1 MENVSLASEEY
12 HKQSKVKQLS
22 DNISQKTLSSTIRIP
37 PMSDLALKRWCDA
50 RDAYLG
56 QEHPYVQP
64 IQKKIKTKNNEETIS
79 VFTLEPDIQHLSPSK
94 QQTQIIHDHFDD
106 KCVGTEINSPT
117 LFKTDIEQM
126 DQGIQVDLPPPQ
138 FELHHEYDTS
148 MVDGEKKQENF
159 SLKQKPIEYSDKA
172 IETDPVLNIESVN
185 NQSRSFNDLMIDKKD
200 DNDDDDMKTILSSTE
215 SNTSVSEQLQRLKF
229 RFKRLSK
236 ERRLLSCILI
246 LYIII
251 MCALLVV
258 IFYLLWAF
266 QGRSLILYRG
276 VIKTNTAIINGIT
289 QYGESCNVDN
299 DCKRPFICY
308 KKSSSSSSGTCRCP
322 LKYDLV
328 NNQCIGDLNALCT
341 KDTDCQ
347 RYMLCSGM
355 EDRTRRCHC
364 QPMYDYDIERKQC
377 RGDYDA
383 SCQSNI
389 DCRANLICNTTHS
402 PSICVC
408 QYHYRYY
415 PFEHKCRGD
424 PGAICEQ
431 TTAECIDNAECRDGV
446 CECAFQFISD
456 RNKICVDPCPKIAP
470 NPVRIRYPGNCRRF
484 IDCQQRSKSECPE
497 MTIFNFRTQLCDYP
511 KNVLDC

>member
-79 VFTLEPDIQHLSPSK
+79 VFTLEPDRLSRPDV

-148 MVDGEKKQENF
+148 MVDGEKKQEVF
-159 SLKQKPIEYSDKA
+159 SSKQKTIEYSDKA
-172 IETDPVLNIESVN
+172 IETDPILNIESVN

-266 QGRSLILYRG
+266 QGRSLILYRD
-276 VIKTNTAIINGIT
+276 VIKTNTAIVTGIT
-289 QYGESCNVDN
+289 QYGESCNFDN

-328 NNQCIGDLNALCT
+328 NNQCI
-341 KDTDCQ
+341 
-347 RYMLCSGM
+347 
-355 EDRTRRCHC
+355 
-364 QPMYDYDIERKQC
+364 
-377 RGDYDA
+377 
-383 SCQSNI
+383 
-389 DCRANLICNTTHS
+389 
-402 PSICVC
+402 
-408 QYHYRYY
+408 
-415 PFEHKCRGD
+415 
-424 PGAICEQ
+424 
-431 TTAECIDNAECRDGV
+431 
-446 CECAFQFISD
+446 
-456 RNKICVDPCPKIAP
+456 DPCPKIAP